1 MTRPIRVGV
10 WWVPLLLALAPA
22 AGLVPAHRDLVD
34 FFAPIRAATAASLA
48 AGEAPWL
55 NLANGCGEAWFAN
68 PETAV
73 LYPPAWLH
81 LVLPPAWALTLEI
94 ALHLAWLSLGVGLV
108 ARHLGAGPTGRLAAE
123 AAAWSAGPVVFTVG
137 VLNNLETLAWVPWMV
152 LAARA
157 ERGAVFLVA
166 AATAPAWLGGE
177 PQIWALAVVLTLVV
191 ARSRWRAVAGVA
203 LGALV
208 VVVQMVPFAIW
219 VLEGDRGPEAAAWA
233 LRGAL
238 HPLDWSGTLVPGLP
252 EGLDRMVYVESLYL
266 GPVLLL
272 CALLGARR
280 SRWLL
285 FAAAALGLLATL
297 PELGG
302 SRILL
307 ALTGGLVRYPSR
319 FALLGLA
326 LLLPLVGRGA
336 EEWLTG
342 RGRWLA
348 AVIAALAIVLC
359 ALGSHPWAW
368 VVAGLPA
375 ALMLWGAAA
384 PGRRGLRA
392 AALGAGLLGAAA
404 AGVPLLGLQPA
415 AAVTGGAGAWSE
427 AADGG
432 RLYAPAPSDETV
444 RWLASGLEPRR
455 LWPVGYLNLTDGLT
469 LARTDAPV
477 ANRRLVHHLEM
488 ADRGPQSRWWLDTLA
503 AQWVVLRE
511 AAPVPP
517 EMDEVRVRDGMR
529 LLRNRAALPE
539 VLLAS
544 GPPIEDR
551 YPQQSGD
558 VSSLRLS
565 GNSCYAVLETPAEAW
580 LWVSIAPVRGWRW
593 SIDGEPVELQQSPGI
608 LQALPVAAG
617 RHELVGRYRPPGLV
631 PLATISA
638 LAALATAI
646 GLWRGRRRLMV
657 SVATPEAAV
666 SPDSRHETEDV

>member
-1 MTRPIRVGV
+1 
-10 WWVPLLLALAPA
+10 LLLVLAPA

-34 FFAPIRAATAASLA
+34 FFAPMRAATAASLA
-48 AGEAPWL
+48 AGEVPWL
-55 NLANGCGEAWFAN
+55 NLANGCGEAWFGN

-108 ARHLGAGPTGRLAAE
+108 ARKLGAGPTGRLVAE
-123 AAAWSAGPVVFTVG
+123 AAAWSAGPVLFTVG

-152 LAARA
+152 LAARTS
-157 ERGAVFLVA
+157 RGIVFLVA
-166 AATAPAWLGGE
+166 VATALAWLGGE
-177 PQIWALAVVLTLVV
+177 PQIWALAVVLTLAV
-191 ARSRWRAVAGVA
+191 ARSRWRVAAGLA

-208 VVVQMVPFAIW
+208 VAVQMVPFAIW
-219 VLEGDRGPEAAAWA
+219 VLEGDRGPKAASWA

-238 HPLDWSGTLVPGLP
+238 HPLDWSGVLVPGLP
-252 EGLDRMVYVESLYL
+252 VGLDRMVYVESLFL
-266 GPVLLL
+266 GPVLVL

-285 FAAAALGLLATL
+285 AAAAALGLLATL

-302 SRILL
+302 SRLLL

-336 EEWLTG
+336 EDWLAG

-348 AVIAALAIVLC
+348 AGVAALAIGFC

-375 ALMLWGAAA
+375 ALMLWGAVA
-384 PGRRGLRA
+384 PARRIVRA
-392 AALGAGLLGAAA
+392 AALALGLLGVVA
-404 AGVPLLGLQPA
+404 AGVPLLGLQSA
-415 AAVTGGAGAWSE
+415 AAVAGGVGAWSE

-444 RWLASGLEPRR
+444 RWLATGLEPRR
-455 LWPVGYLNLTDGLT
+455 LWPVGYLNLSDGLT
-469 LARTDAPV
+469 LVRTDAPV
-477 ANRRLVHHLEM
+477 ANRRLVRHLET
-488 ADRGPQSRWWLDTLA
+488 ADLGPPNRWWLDTLA
-503 AQWVVLRE
+503 ARWVVLRE
-511 AAPVPP
+511 SAPVPS
-517 EMDEVRVRDGMR
+517 EMDEVSAGDGMR

-544 GPPIEDR
+544 GPPVEDR
-551 YPQQSGD
+551 YPQRAGD

-565 GNSCYAVLETPAEAW
+565 GNTCSAVLETPAEAW

-593 SIDGEPVELQQSPGI
+593 SIDGAEVELQQGPGI

-617 RHELVGRYRPPGLV
+617 RHELVGRYRPPGLI

-646 GLWRGRRRLMV
+646 GLWRGRRRPTV
-657 SVATPEAAV
+657 SAAAPDEAA
-666 SPDSRHETEDV
+666 SPDPGRETAGA